1 VRPILFSY
9 PLVPGEIR
17 FGFWSSLASHSR
29 VDRVYR
35 FFIFFLIIFFF
46 LLLSVSKKK
55 SDFNMTDLPS
65 DALMSSVLD
74 SQAQPL
80 LSDIATPAIQM
91 EVDDTQP
98 RRPGTFQNGGI
109 SRVVDETALIV
120 METFERFVET

>member
-1 VRPILFSY
+1 
-9 PLVPGEIR
+9 
-17 FGFWSSLASHSR
+17 
-29 VDRVYR
+29 
-35 FFIFFLIIFFF
+35 
-46 LLLSVSKKK
+46 
-55 SDFNMTDLPS
+55 MTDLPS